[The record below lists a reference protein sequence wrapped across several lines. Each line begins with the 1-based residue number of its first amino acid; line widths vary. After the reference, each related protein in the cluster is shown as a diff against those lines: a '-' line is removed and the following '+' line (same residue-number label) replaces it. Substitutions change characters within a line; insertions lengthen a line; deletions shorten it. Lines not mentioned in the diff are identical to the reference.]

1 MSHIE
6 HVTPIYRTSPRRAAK
21 MMAIMLGICIV
32 GGIIFFGMWDYWISG
47 TSPAAGGVK
56 AEVAAPVVATGKEI
70 PISLKFIESS
80 DFKTMAFNALPGAP
94 DNNPTINAEIGDK
107 IIFNVE
113 NAGKSFHAF
122 GVMAIPE
129 EDKESPFEHGP
140 YQPVAGS
147 EIGSTSKPLKPG
159 EGGQSEFV
167 PGKEGT
173 YYYICTVP
181 GHREQG
187 MQGKIVVGDVSDI
200 AAETEIVESEPSP
213 SSAMPATG
221 LKDVPEMIVKEE
233 PEQTMEPEAMV
244 PFTGTI
250 SVPSGSSTPGCEEVN
265 ECYIPA
271 EVTVN
276 VGDTVTW
283 SNDDSAAHTVT
294 SGTPTGGPDGTFDSS
309 LFMAD
314 ATFSHTFDNAGEY
327 NYFCMVH
334 PWMTGKIQVN

>member
-47 TSPAAGGVK
+47 TSPAAGGTVE
-56 AEVAAPVVATGKEI
+56 AVAPAVATGKEI
-70 PISLKFIESS
+70 PVTLKFIESS
-80 DFKTMAFNALPGAP
+80 DFRTLAFNALPGES
-94 DNNPTINAEIGDK
+94 DHNPTITAEIGDK

-122 GVMAIPE
+122 GVTQEAEGFGGIIP
-129 EDKESPFEHGP
+129 
-140 YQPVAGS
+140 GS
-147 EIGSTSKPLKPG
+147 DIRSASNPLKPG
-159 EGGQSEFV
+159 EGGQSEFI
-167 PGKEGT
+167 PAAEGT

-187 MQGKIVVGDVSDI
+187 MVGQIVVGDVS
-200 AAETEIVESEPSP
+200 AETENMETEPVIG
-213 SSAMPATG
+213 SAMPAPG
-221 LKDVPEMIVKEE
+221 LEDVPEMIVKEE
-233 PEQTMEPEAMV
+233 PEQTMEPEAMIL
-244 PFTGTI
+244 FTGTI
-250 SVPSGSSTPGCEEVN
+250 SVPSGSSTPGCDETN
-265 ECYIPA
+265 ECFIPA

-276 VGDTVTW
+276 VGETVTW

-314 ATFSHTFDNAGEY
+314 TTFSHTFDNAGEY

>member
-6 HVTPIYRTSPRRAAK
+6 HVTPIYRTSPRRAAN

-47 TSPAAGGVK
+47 TSPAAGGAVQ
-56 AEVAAPVVATGKEI
+56 AEAPAVFTGKEI
-70 PISLKFIESS
+70 PVSLNFIESS
-80 DFKTMAFNALPGAP
+80 DFRTLAFNALPGEP
-94 DNNPTINAEIGDK
+94 DNNPTIKAEVGDK
-107 IIFNVE
+107 IIFNVQ
-113 NAGKSFHAF
+113 NAGKSFHAL
-122 GVMAIPE
+122 GVTKETEGFSGIIPRTE
-129 EDKESPFEHGP
+129 
-140 YQPVAGS
+140 VGS
-147 EIGSTSKPLKPG
+147 GSNPLKPG
-159 EGGQSEFV
+159 EGGQSEFI
-167 PGKEGT
+167 PANEGV

-187 MQGKIVVGDVSDI
+187 MVGQIVVGNI
-200 AAETEIVESEPSP
+200 LAGTENMETEPIVG
-213 SSAMPATG
+213 SAMPASE
-221 LKDVPEMIVKEE
+221 LEDIPEMIVTEVPKQTIE
-233 PEQTMEPEAMV
+233 PVTMT

-250 SVPSGSSTPGCEEVN
+250 SIPSGTSVPGCDETN
-265 ECYIPA
+265 ECFIPA

-276 VGDTVTW
+276 VGETVTW

-314 ATFSHTFDNAGEY
+314 TTFSYTFDNAGEY

>member
-1 MSHIE
+1 MTHIE

-70 PISLKFIESS
+70 PVSLKLIESS
-80 DFKTMAFNALPGAP
+80 DFRTMAFNALPGEP
-94 DNNPTINAEIGDK
+94 DNNPTINAEVGDK
-107 IIFNVE
+107 IIFDVE
-113 NAGKSFHAF
+113 NAGKSFHTF
-122 GVMAIPE
+122 GVTKEAEGFSGIIP
-129 EDKESPFEHGP
+129 
-140 YQPVAGS
+140 GS
-147 EIGSTSKPLKPG
+147 DIKSVSNPLKPG
-159 EGGQSEFV
+159 EGGQSEFI
-167 PGKEGT
+167 PAAEGI

-187 MQGKIVVGDVSDI
+187 MVGQIVVGDVS
-200 AAETEIVESEPSP
+200 AETKNIETEPVIG
-213 SSAMPATG
+213 SAMPAPG
-221 LKDVPEMIVKEE
+221 SEDIPEMIVEEE

-244 PFTGTI
+244 SFTGTI

-314 ATFSHTFDNAGEY
+314 ATCSHTFDNAGEY